1 MNKQEILDNLE
12 AARQIIR
19 FDYPFEY
26 KTPYGQWRNPRLGVD
41 ALRYVAYGYDVRMK
55 TLPDKWADLKK
66 AHAEGKPIQW
76 KLTSE
81 DNHLWRDTIMPVW
94 KEGTDYRI
102 KPEPIRIP
110 LGPEDV
116 PPGSIISVQP
126 SVQYGWFTI
135 NATQTQGLHICN
147 TACRFIYWEQ
157 LKQEQWKINRS
168 LSSGKWDP
176 TAWEPC
182 YKEVTKE

>member
-1 MNKQEILDNLE
+1 MNKQEEILNRLK
-12 AARQIIR
+12 AARQIIL

-116 PPGSIISVQP
+116 PPGSAVRLESNRTYTWQTIIVLSDRHVVTH
-126 SVQYGWFTI
+126 SDTI
-135 NATQTQGLHICN
+135 LFEALQK
-147 TACRFIYWEQ
+147 YYE
-157 LKQEQWKINRS
+157 INRS
-168 LSSGKWDP
+168 LSNGKWDP